1 MNAASD
7 VIVTEPNLLAPNHGG
22 SIPFPQIGFPLPIH
36 PQWASDCRRYDFL
49 DLSYR
54 GGPEYKKGYDSQ
66 GCPVLIEHD
75 RETAVG
81 RDRRTRLGVYV
92 NHCRPI
98 VRRFTDFVF
107 RQDIQ
112 RCTDDSIFTEWTKD
126 VDLQSTPLQ
135 TFMRSVVR
143 RACVLGR
150 YFVAVDTTRPSGLE
164 DMTRTQALAA
174 KVRMFLK
181 RVDPRRVVN
190 WRRESDVLTE
200 ALVLYDDSSSA
211 ILWTPHVRVSM
222 TLDEQGLV
230 TSIISVDHGWPRL
243 PLIELVPF
251 DGDSQIGDIAE
262 LNRDLFNHG
271 TLLREELYN
280 STFTMR
286 LMFGVRSSDLADES
300 GTMESGSNR
309 LLCIPN
315 PDAKLEVS
323 GGDPAQAESIRK
335 TITDSTTEIY
345 RQCGL
350 RAEDPM
356 TTTAPQSGIAL
367 KVRFDEVS
375 AQLSAIAEEAERVEG
390 EIVKLYNVAN
400 GTDVQP
406 PDYPEQFGQPDA
418 GVELGRSLAVLE
430 SPQVVPAVKRLEAL
444 RLARILHPKA
454 AARDVSLI
462 ERQVRELFADETM
475 ETEADRQA
483 GADQMA
489 ELLKRNFQ
497 GDNTPAGGA
506 GSDNPDAGGDGGS
519 D

>member
-1 MNAASD
+1 MIADTSASEAAL
-7 VIVTEPNLLAPNHGG
+7 VTPGSAG
-22 SIPFPQIGFPLPIH
+22 SIPFPQIGHPLPIH
-36 PQWASDCRRYDFL
+36 AEWTNDCRRYDFL

-54 GGPEYKKGYDSQ
+54 GGPAYKQGYDSQ

-75 RETAVG
+75 RETQVG
-81 RDRRTRLGVYV
+81 RNRRTRLGVYV

-112 RCTDDSIFTEWTKD
+112 RCTDEPAFNEWMKD
-126 VDLQSTPLQ
+126 VDLQSTTLQ
-135 TFMRSVVR
+135 AFMRSVVR

-150 YFVAVDTTRPSGLE
+150 YYVAVDTTRPDGIG
-164 DMTRTQALAA
+164 DMTRTQAMAA
-174 KVRMFLK
+174 KVRMVLK

-190 WRRESDVLTE
+190 WRRDSDVLTE
-200 ALVLYDDSSSA
+200 ALVLYDDNTSA
-211 ILWTPHVRVSM
+211 ILWTPYVRVNI
-222 TLDEQGLV
+222 TLDEQGIV
-230 TSIISVDHGWPRL
+230 TSVMSVAHGWPRL
-243 PLIELVPF
+243 PLIELAPF
-251 DGDSQIGDIAE
+251 EGDSQIGDICE

-286 LMFGVRSSDLADES
+286 LMFGVRSTDLADES
-300 GTMESGSNR
+300 GMIDSGSNR

-335 TITDSTTEIY
+335 TINDSTVEIY

-350 RAEDPM
+350 RAEDPT

-400 GTDVQP
+400 GSDVQP

-418 GVELGRSLAVLE
+418 AAELERSLAVLE
-430 SPQVVPAVKRLEAL
+430 SPHVVPSLKRLEAL
-444 RLARILHPKA
+444 RLTRVLHPKA
-454 AARDVSLI
+454 EGRDVAAI
-462 ERQVRELFADETM
+462 MRQIDELFSDETM
-475 ETEADRQA
+475 VTEVDRQA

-497 GDNTPAGGA
+497 GDNTPPGGS
-506 GSDNPDAGGDGGS
+506 GPDGGGDGDS